1 MTIRVLIV
9 DDQVL
14 VRRLL
19 TAILEQDPEIEVVA
33 QAADPHEARTQI
45 KKHHPDVI
53 TLDVEM
59 PKMDG
64 VTFLK
69 NLMRLRP
76 MPVVMIST
84 LTQKGAPTTLEAM
97 EIGAVDYVAKPSNTS
112 PGEMEAYSEE
122 IISKVKAAASA
133 RVRKYVEPIDGQA
146 ASGKL
151 GQQNWDTSRLIA
163 IGASTGGT
171 EAIREVLQG
180 ISANCPPIVVTQHI
194 PAEFSGSFAERLN
207 RQCPMN
213 VHHAEHGMPIRP
225 GNAYIAPGG
234 QHLEVAGAGQALTCK
249 LTDEDPVNRHRP
261 SVDVLFDSVVSRVGK
276 RAMGVILTGMG
287 ADGAR
292 GLLKLREN
300 GSKTFAQDRE
310 SSVVWGM
317 PGAAVSLEAAD
328 QVLALQNVAAALA
341 KEAHAK

>member
-1 MTIRVLIV
+1 MTIRVMVV
-9 DDQVL
+9 DDQAL
-14 VRRLL
+14 IRRMVS
-19 TAILEQDPEIEVVA
+19 TILATDPEIEVVA
-33 QAADPHEARTQI
+33 EAADPHEARTLI
-45 KKHHPDVI
+45 KRHNPDVL

-97 EIGAVDYVAKPSNTS
+97 EIGAVDYVSKPSNNAGGDLS
-112 PGEMEAYSEE
+112 QYSEE

-133 RVRKYVEPIDGQA
+133 RVRKYSEATSTGSSAGALNAQ
-146 ASGKL
+146 K
-151 GQQNWDTSRLIA
+151 WDTQRLIT

-171 EAIREVLQG
+171 EAIRQLLQG
-180 ISANCPPIVVTQHI
+180 INQHCPPILITQHI

-207 RQCPMN
+207 RQCPMS
-213 VHHAEHGMPIRP
+213 VFHAEDGMPIKA
-225 GNAYIAPGG
+225 GCAYVAPGG
-234 QHLEVAGAGQALTCK
+234 RHLEVAGAGLSLTCK
-249 LTDEDPVNRHRP
+249 LSDGDPVNRHRP
-261 SVDVLFDSVVSRVGK
+261 SVDVLFDSVTSRVGK
-276 RAMGVILTGMG
+276 RAIGVLLTGMG
-287 ADGAR
+287 SDGAR
-292 GLLKLREN
+292 GLLKLKEN
-300 GSKTFAQDRE
+300 GSRTFAQNRE

-317 PGAAVSLEAAD
+317 PGAAVSLDAAE
-328 QVLALQNVAAALA
+328 QVLPLDEIAAALA

>member
-1 MTIRVLIV
+1 MAIRVLIV

-33 QAADPHEARTQI
+33 EAADPHEARAQI
-45 KKHHPDVI
+45 KRHNPDVL

-64 VTFLK
+64 VTFLR

-112 PGEMEAYSEE
+112 PSEMEAYSEE

-133 RVRKYVEPIDGQA
+133 RVKKFVEKTSESA
-146 ASGKL
+146 APAPS
-151 GQQNWDTSRLIA
+151 QRWDTNRLIA
-163 IGASTGGT
+163 VGASTGGT
-171 EAIREVLQG
+171 EAIRELLQG
-180 ISANCPPIVVTQHI
+180 ISADCPPIVITQHI

-207 RQCPMN
+207 RQCPMK
-213 VHHAEHGMPIRP
+213 VFHAEHGMAIKP
-225 GNAYIAPGG
+225 GCAYVAPGG
-234 QHLEVAGAGQALTCK
+234 QHMEVAGAGQSLTCK

-276 RAMGVILTGMG
+276 RALGVILTGMG
-287 ADGAR
+287 SDGAR
-292 GLLKLREN
+292 GLLKLKEN
-300 GSKTFAQDRE
+300 GSTTFAQDRE

-317 PGAAVSLEAAD
+317 PGAAVSLNAAD
-328 QVLALQNVAAALA
+328 QVLALNEIAGALA
-341 KEAHAK
+341 KEAQAK